1 MKPRNFLFILSDQHQ
16 RLASG
21 CYGHPLVQ
29 TPHLD
34 ALAARGTRFQNAYT
48 NCPICVP
55 ARASLATGR
64 YVHQIGYWDNGH
76 PYDGTPASW
85 HQRLRE
91 QGFCCDSIGKLH
103 FKGQGADHGFSEEIE
118 PLHVVDGV
126 GDVLGCIRDQPPLRD
141 KHGELG
147 RAGAGDST
155 YLQYDARC
163 TQHALRWLAEHRDD
177 AKPWVVFLN
186 FVCPHPPYIAPPEIY
201 ARYPHADVPLPPQWT
216 PDTWPDH
223 PALDYFRRFFRFDQG
238 HSEETVRRV
247 TAAYYGTTTYLDQQI
262 GRVLSALDE
271 YGLTDSTRV
280 LYTSDHGECL
290 GARGIFG
297 KFTLYDEAAAVPM
310 IAAGPDVPEG
320 KVVQTPVSLVD
331 CFPTALE
338 CVGAALIDEN
348 LPGRSLWQ
356 IAQEDDQER
365 TVFSEYHALGT
376 EHGTYMLRRNRY
388 KYNYYVGAPPQLF
401 DLAEDPDELELN
413 DLSGM
418 PEYQELLRDCERE
431 LRALLDPEAVDEQ
444 AHASQRATIEAAGG
458 TDSVIQRGAFDHSP
472 TPGEKAA
479 FRSHK

>member
-1 MKPRNFLFILSDQHQ
+1 MKSPNFLFILSDQHH

-34 ALAARGTRFQNAYT
+34 SLAARGTRFQNAYT

-76 PYDGTPASW
+76 PYDGTPVSY

-118 PLHVVDGV
+118 PLHVVDGG
-126 GDVLGCIRDQPPLRD
+126 GDVLGCIRDRPPFRD
-141 KHGELG
+141 KHGELR

-163 TQHALRWLAEHRDD
+163 TEHALRWLAEYDL
-177 AKPWVVFLN
+177 A
-186 FVCPHPPYIAPPEIY
+186 
-201 ARYPHADVPLPPQWT
+201 
-216 PDTWPDH
+216 
-223 PALDYFRRFFRFDQG
+223 
-238 HSEETVRRV
+238 
-247 TAAYYGTTTYLDQQI
+247 
-262 GRVLSALDE
+262 
-271 YGLTDSTRV
+271 DSTRV

-338 CVGAALIDEN
+338 CVGAALIDED

-365 TVFSEYHALGT
+365 TVFSEYHASGT
-376 EHGTYMLRRNRY
+376 EHGTYMLRRSRY

-401 DLAEDPDELELN
+401 DLAEDPNELN
-413 DLSGM
+413 DLSGI
-418 PEYQELLRDCERE
+418 PEHQGLLRDCERE
-431 LRALLDPEAVDEQ
+431 LHALLDPEAVDEQ
-444 AHASQRATIEAAGG
+444 AHASQRAIIEAAGG
-458 TDSVIQRGAFDHSP
+458 AAAVIQRGAFDHSP

-479 FRSHK
+479 FRPHK

>member
-1 MKPRNFLFILSDQHQ
+1 M
-16 RLASG
+16 
-21 CYGHPLVQ
+21 
-29 TPHLD
+29 
-34 ALAARGTRFQNAYT
+34 
-48 NCPICVP
+48 
-55 ARASLATGR
+55 
-64 YVHQIGYWDNGH
+64 
-76 PYDGTPASW
+76 
-85 HQRLRE
+85 
-91 QGFCCDSIGKLH
+91 
-103 FKGQGADHGFSEEIE
+103 
-118 PLHVVDGV
+118 HVVDGV
-126 GDVLGCIRDQPPLRD
+126 GDVLGCIRDRPPFRD

-163 TQHALRWLAEHRDD
+163 TEHALRWLAEHRDD

-201 ARYPHADVPLPPQWT
+201 ARYPLADVPLPPQWT

-238 HSEETVRRV
+238 HSEETGRRV

-262 GRVLSALDE
+262 GRVLGALDE
-271 YGLTDSTRV
+271 YDLADSTR
-280 LYTSDHGECL
+280 
-290 GARGIFG
+290 
-297 KFTLYDEAAAVPM
+297 TLYDEAAAVPM

-338 CVGAALIDEN
+338 CVGAKLIDED

-356 IAQEDDQER
+356 ITQEDDQER

-376 EHGTYMLRRNRY
+376 EHGTYMLRRSRY

-401 DLAEDPDELELN
+401 DLAEDPNELN
-413 DLSGM
+413 DLSGI
-418 PEYQELLRDCERE
+418 PEHQGLLRDCERE
-431 LRALLDPEAVDEQ
+431 LHALLDPEAVDEQ
-444 AHASQRATIEAAGG
+444 AHASQRATIAAAGG
-458 TDSVIQRGAFDHSP
+458 AAAVIQRGAFDHSP

-479 FRSHK
+479 FRPHK